1 MKSAVNNLE
10 IYREAIEIGES
21 IWSMVCPWEM
31 FAKDTVGKQI
41 VRSADSIA
49 ANLSEGYGRYHF
61 KENQKFCYYSRG
73 SAEETQTWLEKAA
86 RRELVERES
95 AKALY
100 DRIENFK
107 KRLNAYI
114 RTIGSSSTSSC

>member
-10 IYREAIEIGES
+10 IYREAMEIGEA
-21 IWSMVCPWEM
+21 IWTMVHAWDF

-49 ANLSEGYGRYHF
+49 ANLAEGYGQYHF

-86 RRELVERES
+86 RRELVDREF
-95 AKALY
+95 ARIQY
-100 DRIENFK
+100 DRLENYK

-114 RTIGSSSTSSC
+114 RSIGPADSSSC

>member
-1 MKSAVNNLE
+1 MKSTVNNLE
-10 IYREAIEIGES
+10 IYRKAMEIGEA
-21 IWSMVCPWEM
+21 IWTMVHAWDF

-49 ANLSEGYGRYHF
+49 ANLADGYGRYHF

-86 RRELVERES
+86 RRELVDREF
-95 AKALY
+95 ARTLY
-100 DRIENFK
+100 DRIENYK

-114 RTIGSSSTSSC
+114 RTIGSSESSSR